1 MDKKGLDLII
11 DFCVD
16 ENFKKNSISHIKN
29 LNRFSLPPNFSVWN
43 IKGSNVSLAER
54 QINQFDEFRL
64 SHFVNLLKEVASTIK
79 DLNCK
84 IILNLG
90 DEPHTDY
97 KYSSLCFSC
106 PQNSNHIPIPDP
118 HIFKHINNKGYF
130 SESFDSE
137 RFSNKKNKGYFRGS
151 DTGQILDNLL
161 NQRILFCNKFKDSD
175 IIDAKITAFHHFN
188 KAMLAGLGIDINK
201 ISSNFSSYEEQL
213 QYKYIIDICGNTAAW
228 DRIAWV
234 TASNSI
240 LIKIKSDECLDQC
253 WYWPYIRQ
261 NLIVPE
267 IKMEKIEKYLSEN
280 LNGQEELN
288 NKQKL
293 TAQNLLL
300 NKDFHLKYFE
310 KVLVKYNI
318 LYNQ

>member
-1 MDKKGLDLII
+1 VDQKDLNDIV
-11 DFCVD
+11 DFCINK
-16 ENFKKNSISHIKN
+16 NFKNNSIKYVKN
-29 LNRFSLPPNFSVWN
+29 LNTFNLPPNFSVWD
-43 IKGSNVSLAER
+43 IRESNVSLIKK

-64 SHFVNLLKEVASTIK
+64 SHFVNLLKETAHKIK
-79 DLNCK
+79 DINCK

-106 PQNSNHIPIPDP
+106 PQDSSHIPIPDP
-118 HIFKHINNKGYF
+118 HIFKYINNKEYLF
-130 SESFDSE
+130 ESFD
-137 RFSNKKNKGYFRGS
+137 NKKFSDKKSSGCFRGS
-151 DTGQILDNLL
+151 DTGQISDDLL
-161 NQRILFCNKFKDSD
+161 NQRVSFCNKFKNSD

-188 KAMLAGLGIDINK
+188 SAMLSDLGININE
-201 ISSNFSSYEEQL
+201 ISSDFSSHQEQL
-213 QYKYIIDICGNTAAW
+213 QHKYIIDICGNTAAW

-240 LIKIKSDECLDQC
+240 LVKIKSNECLDQC
-253 WYWPYIRQ
+253 WYWPYIKQ
-261 NLIVPE
+261 NSIVPE

-280 LNGQEELN
+280 LNGQDELN
-288 NKQKL
+288 GRQKL

-300 NKDFHLKYFE
+300 NRDFHLKYFE
-310 KVLVKYNI
+310 KTLIKYNN